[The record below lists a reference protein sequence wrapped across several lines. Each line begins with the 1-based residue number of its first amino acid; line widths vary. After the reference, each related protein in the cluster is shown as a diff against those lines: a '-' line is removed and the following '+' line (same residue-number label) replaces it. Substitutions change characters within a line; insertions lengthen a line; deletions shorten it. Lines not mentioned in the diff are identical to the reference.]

1 MAYSDKKNLLE
12 LVALMDAFGVH
23 HVVLSPGSRNA
34 PLIHTFM
41 LHPAFQCYTI
51 VDERSAGFFALGMAQ
66 RLRQPVAVCCTSGTA
81 LLNYSPAVAEA
92 FYQEVPLLVLSADRP
107 AAWIGQAD
115 GQTLPQPN
123 AFGTLVKKSVQL
135 PEINTDEELWYC
147 NRLINEA
154 LIALTQNG
162 FGPVHINIPLSEP
175 LYQFTEDALPKA
187 RVIKMEKCISM
198 IDMQSFATKWECY
211 PKRMIVVGQLPPDH
225 GLHEVLAQL
234 AQQND
239 VVILAEHLANLP
251 LSKVTGHF
259 DAVLSSMSAEEQA
272 AFVPDLVITVGGHIT
287 SKRVKQFLRKHT
299 IREQWDIR
307 PNGHVVD
314 TYQSLTAVVPVE
326 ADWFFRLLSE
336 CIDSKPAFH
345 DYASQWEER
354 SLQIE
359 HQLQNYVSK
368 QPFSDL
374 KAVAAFMHGLPD
386 HSTLHLS
393 NSSPLRYAQ
402 LFALKPSIDV
412 FSNRGTNGIDGVLST
427 AVGHAAENQKLTFLL
442 IGDLSFFYDINGLW
456 NRYIS
461 PRLRIV
467 LINNGGGNLFHLIGG
482 PKNSFTLDES
492 IAYKHSTTAKERA
505 TTLGF
510 RYLSATTE
518 QDYVDQLPLLW
529 EVEETQA
536 MILEVF
542 TQTEINSIVFNS
554 LYQSFKTHVQ

>member
-12 LVALMDAFGVH
+12 LVALMDAFGIH

-34 PLIHTFM
+34 PLIHTFVE
-41 LHPAFQCYTI
+41 HPAFQCYTI
-51 VDERSAGFFALGMAQ
+51 VDERSAGFFALGLAQ
-66 RLRQPVAVCCTSGTA
+66 RLRRPVAVCCTSGTA

-92 FYQEVPLLVLSADRP
+92 FYQEVPLLILSADRP
-107 AAWIGQAD
+107 SAWIGQAD
-115 GQTLPQPN
+115 GQTLPQTN
-123 AFGTLVKKSVQL
+123 AYGSLVKKSVQL

-154 LIALTQNG
+154 LIALTQDG
-162 FGPVHINIPLSEP
+162 FGPAQINIPLSEP
-175 LYQFTEDALPKA
+175 LYQFTETTLPKA
-187 RVIKMEKCISM
+187 RVIKLENTTST
-198 IDMQSFATKWECY
+198 IDMDFFTTGWERY
-211 PKRMIVVGQLPPDH
+211 SKRMIVVGQLPPDH
-225 GLHEVLAQL
+225 GLHEVLARL
-234 AQQND
+234 AKQTD
-239 VVILAEHLANLP
+239 VAILAEHLANLP
-251 LSKVTGHF
+251 LPEVMGQF
-259 DAVLSSMSAEEQA
+259 DAVLSSLSAEEQA
-272 AFVPDLVITVGGHIT
+272 AFAPDLVITVGGHIT
-287 SKRVKQFLRKHT
+287 SKRIKQLLRQHPPKQ
-299 IREQWDIR
+299 QWDIR

-314 TYQSLTAVVPVE
+314 TYQSLTSVVPVE
-326 ADWFFRLLSE
+326 PALFFGLLLDRN
-336 CIDSKPAFH
+336 DSTNTRH
-345 DYASQWEER
+345 DYFHQWQER

-359 HQLQNYVSK
+359 HQLQGYVPK

-374 KAVAAFMHGLPD
+374 KAVSAFMQGLPD
-386 HSTLHLS
+386 HVTLQLS

-402 LFALKPSIDV
+402 LFSLKPTIDI

-467 LINNGGGNLFHLIGG
+467 LINNSGGNLFHLIGG
-482 PKNSFTLDES
+482 PKNSPALDES
-492 IAYKHSTTAKERA
+492 IAYKHNTTAKERA

-518 QDYVDQLPLLW
+518 QEYANQLPLLW
-529 EVEETQA
+529 NVDDQQA
-536 MILEVF
+536 IILEVF

-554 LYQSFKTHVQ
+554 LYQSFKTHVK

>member
-12 LVALMDAFGVH
+12 LVALMDAFGIH

-34 PLIHTFM
+34 PLIHTFVE
-41 LHPAFQCYTI
+41 HPAFQCYTI
-51 VDERSAGFFALGMAQ
+51 VDERSAGFFALGLAQ
-66 RLRQPVAVCCTSGTA
+66 RLRRPVAVCCTSGTA

-115 GQTLPQPN
+115 GQTLPQAN
-123 AFGTLVKKSVQL
+123 AYGSLVKKSVQL
-135 PEINTDEELWYC
+135 PGINTDEELWYC

-162 FGPVHINIPLSEP
+162 FGPAHINIPLSEP
-175 LYQFTEDALPKA
+175 LYHFTEVALPKV
-187 RVIKMEKCISM
+187 RVIKVEKPTSS
-198 IDMQSFATKWECY
+198 IDMHHFATAWERCE
-211 PKRMIVVGQLPPDH
+211 KRMILVGQLPPDD
-225 GLHEVLAQL
+225 GLQEILARL
-234 AQQND
+234 AQQTD
-239 VVILAEHLANLP
+239 VVVLAEHLANLP
-251 LSKVTGHF
+251 LPEVIGHF
-259 DAVLSSMSAEEQA
+259 DAVLSSLSAEEQA
-272 AFVPDLVITVGGHIT
+272 AFAPDLVITVGGHIT
-287 SKRVKQFLRKHT
+287 SKRIKQLLRNHPPKQ
-299 IREQWDIR
+299 QWDIR
-307 PNGHVVD
+307 PNGQVVD
-314 TYQSLTAVVPVE
+314 TYQSLTTVIPME
-326 ADWFFRLLSE
+326 PSDFFHQLAASTSS
-336 CIDSKPAFH
+336 DTKPQQFATIWKTH
-345 DYASQWEER
+345 A
-354 SLQIE
+354 LQIE
-359 HQLQNYVSK
+359 QTLQSYIDK

-386 HSTLHLS
+386 HVTLQLS

-402 LFALKPSIDV
+402 LFALKPTIDV

-427 AVGHAAENQKLTFLL
+427 AVGHAAENSKLTFLL

-482 PKNSFTLDES
+482 PKNSPALDES

-510 RYLSATTE
+510 RYLPATTE
-518 QDYVDQLPLLW
+518 KEYLDQLPLLW
-529 EVEETQA
+529 ENETQQA
-536 MILEVF
+536 IILEAF
-542 TQTEINSIVFNS
+542 TQTDTNSMVFNS
-554 LYQSFKTHVQ
+554 LYQSFKTHVK